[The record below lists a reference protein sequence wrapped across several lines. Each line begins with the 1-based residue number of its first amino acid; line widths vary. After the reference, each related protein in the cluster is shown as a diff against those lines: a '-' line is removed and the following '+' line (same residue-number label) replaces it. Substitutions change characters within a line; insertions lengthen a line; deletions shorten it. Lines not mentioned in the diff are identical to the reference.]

1 MTGVKHTVVLVL
13 GCVLFA
19 VALVGCGGGPSEA
32 EKAITYSNRGLASY
46 NLGQYERAIQDYD
59 QAIRLDPQNALAY
72 YGRGLVYKELDK
84 STEAELD
91 IAKAKEL
98 GYDP

>member
-13 GCVLFA
+13 RCVLFA
-19 VALVGCGGGPSEA
+19 VALVACGGGPFEA
-32 EKAITYSNRGLASY
+32 EKAITYYNRGMDSY
-46 NLGQYERAIQDYD
+46 NLGQYERAIQDFGD
-59 QAIRLDPQNALAY
+59 AIRIDPLYAKSY
-72 YGRGLVYKELDK
+72 YNRGITYERLGK
-84 STEAELD
+84 STEAERD

>member
-1 MTGVKHTVVLVL
+1 MVPPGRPP
-13 GCVLFA
+13 A
-19 VALVGCGGGPSEA
+19 D
-32 EKAITYSNRGLASY
+32 AIRIDPQNAGTYYNRGFTY
-46 NLGQYERAIQDYD
+46 YDLGQYERAIQDFGD
-59 QAIRLDPQNALAY
+59 AIRIDPLDAQAY
-72 YGRGLVYKELDK
+72 YNRGLTYQRLGK